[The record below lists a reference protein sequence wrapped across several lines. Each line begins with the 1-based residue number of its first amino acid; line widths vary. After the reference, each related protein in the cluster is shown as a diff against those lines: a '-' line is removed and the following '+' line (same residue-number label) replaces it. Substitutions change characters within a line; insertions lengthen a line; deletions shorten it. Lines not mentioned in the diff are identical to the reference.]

1 MVYQQKTLPT
11 QVDPFDHIMT
21 LELSKNKQID
31 SLRLLKIF
39 SEETGLEPVMWGNS
53 IIGFGVYEYESSS
66 GIKGVWPM
74 TGFSIQKSKFSLYL
88 KFDQE
93 ISNQFLSKIGK
104 HKSGVSCVY
113 VNKLAD
119 IDEDVLRD
127 FIKAGFLYMQERFV
141 TFEHL

>member
-11 QVDPFDHIMT
+11 QIDPFDHIMT

-74 TGFSIQKSKFSLYL
+74 TGFSIQKAKFSLYL

-93 ISNQFLSKIGK
+93 ISNQFLSKIGR

>member
-74 TGFSIQKSKFSLYL
+74 TGFSIQKAKFSLYL